1 MDAELRARHREQPRS
16 AEGRVRLERTP
27 GPARARRPATT
38 RWPAASR
45 VHPVPDSRHWAGV
58 TVVVTRPW

>member
-1 MDAELRARHREQPRS
+1 
-16 AEGRVRLERTP
+16 VRLERTP

-45 VHPVPDSRHWAGV
+45 VHPGAGQPPQGRRDCRGDPPV
-58 TVVVTRPW
+58 